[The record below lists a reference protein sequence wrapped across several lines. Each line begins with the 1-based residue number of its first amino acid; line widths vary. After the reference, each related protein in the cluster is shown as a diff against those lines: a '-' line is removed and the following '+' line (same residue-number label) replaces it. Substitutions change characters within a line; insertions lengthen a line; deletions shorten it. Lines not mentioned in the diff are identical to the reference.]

1 MSNDK
6 SRPTSLAEMTDLDLA
21 AFLNA
26 RAKRTRGIGGYD
38 RYHRLINAARI
49 LYGNVPMPEVEV
61 EDVSKPSVSVR
72 DDELADFIAAR
83 AEHTMGIGGHDRYN
97 RLIDASR
104 ALRVDVP
111 IQ

>member
-6 SRPTSLAEMTDLDLA
+6 SCPTPLVEMTDLDLA
-21 AFLNA
+21 AFLNE
-26 RAKRTRGIGGYD
+26 RAERTRGIGGYD

-49 LYGNVPMPEVEV
+49 LYGNVPMPEVE
-61 EDVSKPSVSVR
+61 DVFKPSVSVR

-83 AEHTMGIGGHDRYN
+83 AEHTMGIGGHDRHN